1 MRLKVTESFV
11 PYMPHF
17 DVIVKNKM
25 HTKDENWSISVKLSD
40 VNERAKRATNE
51 RLNWATWE
59 NK

>member
-1 MRLKVTESFV
+1 MVTNPSSRLVGFSVVGFVRGASEKVSFA
-11 PYMPHF
+11 YAQ
-17 DVIVKNKM
+17 INR
-25 HTKDENWSISVKLSD
+25 SQSL

>member
-1 MRLKVTESFV
+1 MRNLNINFNLNQ
-11 PYMPHF
+11 
-17 DVIVKNKM
+17 I
-25 HTKDENWSISVKLSD
+25 

>member
-1 MRLKVTESFV
+1 MSQ
-11 PYMPHF
+11 
-17 DVIVKNKM
+17 NKY
-25 HTKDENWSISVKLSD
+25 SIEF

>member
-1 MRLKVTESFV
+1 MYPLDVKV
-11 PYMPHF
+11 
-17 DVIVKNKM
+17 I
-25 HTKDENWSISVKLSD
+25 IID

>member
-1 MRLKVTESFV
+1 MNKIIMILKGTLFG
-11 PYMPHF
+11 
-17 DVIVKNKM
+17 
-25 HTKDENWSISVKLSD
+25 